1 MFETPILFLIFNRPE
16 ETKLVFEQ
24 IRKVKPKYLYVA
36 ADGPRKEKEGD
47 LELCNHTRK
56 IIEAIDW
63 DCELNKLYRDE
74 NLGSGIG
81 IIEAINWF
89 FEHEVYGNIL
99 EDDCLPKQSFFPF
112 IKVML
117 EKYQHNERIMLV
129 SSSKPNSSN

>member
-1 MFETPILFLIFNRPE
+1 M
-16 ETKLVFEQ
+16 
-24 IRKVKPKYLYVA
+24 
-36 ADGPRKEKEGD
+36 
-47 LELCNHTRK
+47 ELCNHTRK